1 MKVEK
6 TKTEYEFNSK
16 SEINLNQTEVE
27 KKLLKRFS
35 NLEKEENLHEL
46 FSSYDFRLQEKSMV
60 ETWEQILHYLITDI
74 FSSFGASM
82 SDLKN
87 YTIIKNTIPIGLNNI
102 IHQLRIE
109 QKYITEEDL
118 KSDIFYQINY
128 PDLYPQSKGYISS
141 FLSGLQSVLNVA
153 GGKIGCKEEEKDKSG
168 QEMPIRTDIS
178 EDDKYKIIPENTII
192 FNFEAFRNHSNKIL
206 SALMEILQEKD
217 EVVITVDKFKKE
229 IIENYTDKEGQVGG
243 LISLKYGIQFID
255 YVLFFLM
262 KIKKIALFEIDFNTR
277 KIKYIKLLNGIE
289 DTITEKDKA
298 ISKLLVHLESLD
310 KKINEYQ
317 KKIDVQLNEAK
328 IQVKNGNKKA
338 AKSLIVKKK
347 NYEKFLENIQNTQNV
362 LEQQIFALKTAE
374 SNASVTDVL
383 KNCLEAEKKIGMNP
397 DDFADVANDLKDV
410 KESMEEINAGMKE
423 FVDEKEEDELN
434 KELEKLEI
442 ENKKETNLEF
452 PNPNKEK
459 IEDDELFDDLV
470 K

>member
-1 MKVEK
+1 M
-6 TKTEYEFNSK
+6 EY
-16 SEINLNQTEVE
+16 NL
-27 KKLLKRFS
+27 
-35 NLEKEENLHEL
+35 
-46 FSSYDFRLQEKSMV
+46 
-60 ETWEQILHYLITDI
+60 LIM
-74 FSSFGASM
+74 FF
-82 SDLKN
+82 
-87 YTIIKNTIPIGLNNI
+87 
-102 IHQLRIE
+102 
-109 QKYITEEDL
+109 
-118 KSDIFYQINY
+118 
-128 PDLYPQSKGYISS
+128 
-141 FLSGLQSVLNVA
+141 
-153 GGKIGCKEEEKDKSG
+153 
-168 QEMPIRTDIS
+168 
-178 EDDKYKIIPENTII
+178 
-192 FNFEAFRNHSNKIL
+192 
-206 SALMEILQEKD
+206 
-217 EVVITVDKFKKE
+217 
-229 IIENYTDKEGQVGG
+229 
-243 LISLKYGIQFID
+243 
-255 YVLFFLM
+255 FFLM